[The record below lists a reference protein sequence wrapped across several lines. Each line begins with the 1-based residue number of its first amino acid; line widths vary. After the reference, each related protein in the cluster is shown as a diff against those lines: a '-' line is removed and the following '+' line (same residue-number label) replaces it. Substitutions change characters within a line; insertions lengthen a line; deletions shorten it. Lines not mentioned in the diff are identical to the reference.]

1 MSEAQPQN
9 YGNHARFVAPFH
21 YVAMP
26 ILLINFGWSI
36 YRAATAMS
44 AETIIWAF
52 TALAL
57 IIIGLFSRIHALWAQ
72 DRVIRLEMRLKL
84 IEVLPDDLKSRI
96 YDLSTGQLVALRFA
110 SDAELPGL
118 VRRVLDGSLNEQKAI
133 KQAIVNWKADYQRV

>member
-44 AETIIWAF
+44 AETIIWAL

-118 VRRVLDGSLNEQKAI
+118 VRRVLDGSLTEQKAI
-133 KQAIVNWKADYQRV
+133 KQAIVNWQADYQRV

>member
-118 VRRVLDGSLNEQKAI
+118 VRRVLDGSLTEQKAI

>member
-1 MSEAQPQN
+1 MSQAQPQN
-9 YGNHARFVAPFH
+9 YGNHARMVAPFH

-26 ILLINFGWSI
+26 LLLINFGWSI
-36 YRAATAMS
+36 YRAITAMS
-44 AETIIWAF
+44 TETIIGAL

-84 IEVLPDDLKSRI
+84 IDILPDDLKSRI
-96 YDLSTGQLVALRFA
+96 DDLSTAHLVALRFA

-118 VRRVLDGSLNEQKAI
+118 VRRVLDGSLTDQKAI
-133 KQAIVNWKADYQRV
+133 KQAIVNWQADYQRV

>member
-1 MSEAQPQN
+1 MSQAQPQN
-9 YGNHARFVAPFH
+9 YGNHARMVAPFH
-21 YVAMP
+21 YVALP
-26 ILLINFGWSI
+26 LLLINFGWSI
-36 YRAATAMS
+36 YRAITAMS
-44 AETIIWAF
+44 TETIIGAL

-96 YDLSTGQLVALRFA
+96 DDLSTAHLVALRFA

-118 VRRVLDGSLNEQKAI
+118 VRRVLDGSLTEQKAI
-133 KQAIVNWKADYQRV
+133 KQAIVNWQADYQRV

>member
-36 YRAATAMS
+36 YRAVTAMS
-44 AETIIWAF
+44 AETIVWAL

-84 IEVLPDDLKSRI
+84 IEVLPDDLKSRVD
-96 YDLSTGQLVALRFA
+96 DLSTGQLVALRFA

-118 VRRVLDGSLNEQKAI
+118 VRRVLDGSLTEQKAI

>member
-44 AETIIWAF
+44 AETIIWAL

-57 IIIGLFSRIHALWAQ
+57 IIVGLFSRIHALWAQ

-118 VRRVLDGSLNEQKAI
+118 VRRVLDGSLTEQKAI
-133 KQAIVNWKADYQRV
+133 KQAIVNWQADYQRV

>member
-44 AETIIWAF
+44 AETIIWAL

-118 VRRVLDGSLNEQKAI
+118 VRRVLDGSLTEQKAI

>member
-44 AETIIWAF
+44 AETIIWAL

-118 VRRVLDGSLNEQKAI
+118 VRRVLDGSLTEQTAI

>member
-1 MSEAQPQN
+1 MSQAQPQN
-9 YGNHARFVAPFH
+9 YGNHTRFVAPFH

-36 YRAATAMS
+36 YRAATVMS
-44 AETIIWAF
+44 AETIVWAL

-84 IEVLPDDLKSRI
+84 DEVLPDDLKSRI
-96 YDLSTGQLVALRFA
+96 DDLSTVQLVALRFA

-118 VRRVLDGSLNEQKAI
+118 VRRVLDGSLTEQKAI

>member
-44 AETIIWAF
+44 AETIIWAL

-84 IEVLPDDLKSRI
+84 TDILPDDLKSRI
-96 YDLSTGQLVALRFA
+96 DDLSTAHLVALRFA

-118 VRRVLDGSLNEQKAI
+118 VRRVLDGSLTEQKAI
-133 KQAIVNWKADYQRV
+133 KQAIVNWQADYQRV

>member
-1 MSEAQPQN
+1 
-9 YGNHARFVAPFH
+9 
-21 YVAMP
+21 MP

-44 AETIIWAF
+44 AETIIWAL

>member
-44 AETIIWAF
+44 AETIIWAL
-52 TALAL
+52 TALSL
-57 IIIGLFSRIHALWAQ
+57 IIIGVFSIIHALCAQ

-118 VRRVLDGSLNEQKAI
+118 VRRVLDGSLTEQKAI

>member
-44 AETIIWAF
+44 AETIIWAL

-72 DRVIRLEMRLKL
+72 DRVIRLEMCLKL

-118 VRRVLDGSLNEQKAI
+118 VRRVLDGSLTEQKAI

>member
-44 AETIIWAF
+44 AETIIWAL

>member
-44 AETIIWAF
+44 AETIIWAL

-118 VRRVLDGSLNEQKAI
+118 VRRVLDGSLTEQKAI
-133 KQAIVNWKADYQRV
+133 KQAIVNWKAAYQRL

>member
-44 AETIIWAF
+44 AETIIWAL

-96 YDLSTGQLVALRFA
+96 DDLSTGQLVALRFA

-118 VRRVLDGSLNEQKAI
+118 VRRVLDGSLTEQKAI

>member
-1 MSEAQPQN
+1 MSQAQPQN

-36 YRAATAMS
+36 YRAVTAMS
-44 AETIIWAF
+44 AETIVWAL

-84 IEVLPDDLKSRI
+84 IEVLPDDLKSRVD
-96 YDLSTGQLVALRFA
+96 DLSTGQLVALRFA

-118 VRRVLDGSLNEQKAI
+118 VRRVLDGSLTEQKAI

>member
-44 AETIIWAF
+44 AETIIWAL

-57 IIIGLFSRIHALWAQ
+57 IIVGLFSRIHALWAQ

-118 VRRVLDGSLNEQKAI
+118 VRRVLDGSLTEQKAI

>member
-44 AETIIWAF
+44 AETIVWAL

-84 IEVLPDDLKSRI
+84 IEVLPDDLKSRVD
-96 YDLSTGQLVALRFA
+96 DLSTGQLVALRFA

-118 VRRVLDGSLNEQKAI
+118 VRRVLDGSLTEQKAI

>member
-1 MSEAQPQN
+1 MSQAQPQN
-9 YGNHARFVAPFH
+9 YGNHSRMVAPFH
-21 YVAMP
+21 YVALP
-26 ILLINFGWSI
+26 LLLINFGWSI
-36 YRAATAMS
+36 YRGITAMS
-44 AETIIWAF
+44 TETIIGAL

-96 YDLSTGQLVALRFA
+96 DDLSTAHLVALRFA

-118 VRRVLDGSLNEQKAI
+118 VRRVLDGSLTEQKAI
-133 KQAIVNWKADYQRV
+133 KQAIVNWQADYQRV